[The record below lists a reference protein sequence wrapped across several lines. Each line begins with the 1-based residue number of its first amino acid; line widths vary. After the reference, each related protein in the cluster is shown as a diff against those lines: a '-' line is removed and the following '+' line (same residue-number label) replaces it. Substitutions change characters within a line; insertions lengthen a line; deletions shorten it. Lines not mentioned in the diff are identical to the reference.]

1 MRRVIAC
8 WVMIFCLG
16 VSGALA
22 QGQKGLLA
30 KKVVG
35 AWRLV
40 SVEGQPPGLPG
51 FYDHPTGLIVYD
63 PSGTMSVQIANRTGR
78 GKFAGGL
85 GAGTQAEKAA
95 AFDSYFSYYGTYTVD
110 EAAGT
115 ITHHVEDSSY
125 PDLRGRDHVRW
136 VEFRGNDRMVLIPR
150 EDGKGGAIAR
160 KDATYRLYWERV
172 K

>member
-1 MRRVIAC
+1 
-8 WVMIFCLG
+8 MIFCLG

-22 QGQKGLLA
+22 QGQKGLFA
-30 KKVVG
+30 KKIVG

-85 GAGTQAEKAA
+85 AAGTQAEKAA
-95 AFDSYFSYYGTYTVD
+95 AFDSYFSYYGT
-110 EAAGT
+110 
-115 ITHHVEDSSY
+115 
-125 PDLRGRDHVRW
+125 
-136 VEFRGNDRMVLIPR
+136 
-150 EDGKGGAIAR
+150 
-160 KDATYRLYWERV
+160 LYG
-172 K
+172 